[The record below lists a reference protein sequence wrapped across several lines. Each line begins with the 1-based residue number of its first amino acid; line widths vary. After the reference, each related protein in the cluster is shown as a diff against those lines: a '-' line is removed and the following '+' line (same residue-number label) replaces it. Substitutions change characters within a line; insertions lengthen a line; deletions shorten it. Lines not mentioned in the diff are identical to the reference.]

1 MNIENDIHNHYQQ
14 HWFSAGLEKFKLE
27 DRSRE
32 EKIEITRHEFRRYI
46 HQIVRSDVGKP
57 NLFVNLSEKLID
69 EVSPI
74 IKNGYRSGSSRLV
87 APRMCEIKKC
97 SKPALPCTKHCILHI
112 MFNPEQILFEYCT
125 AKFSDNTQCSTPVL
139 DISHELPLCA
149 EHARKR
155 DNYKLFQ
162 EGKPKKLKRK
172 VKLSAMIRPQ
182 KRNKKRKRSSTKS
195 EEMNI
200 SLSNSLL
207 DTSIKTSNSDID
219 DITEAD
225 SSNLEVEDIQI
236 VDQVLGLNGSTLQ
249 TQPHLLEENDINNV
263 LNTIEVD
270 EFDDFFTVNRNGEYE
285 PSREETEELEKALA
299 AVDND
304 VKSLEKLSQSQGLL
318 DSLLDENA
326 LSETLVQI
334 PEMFHNGYTTC
345 GGNVVA
351 QTSSFLLPVDNQ
363 SHS

>member
-1 MNIENDIHNHYQQ
+1 MNIENNIHNHYQQ

-46 HQIVRSDVGKP
+46 QQLTRSDVGKP
-57 NLFVNLSEKLID
+57 NLPLNLPEKLIND
-69 EVSPI
+69 VNPI
-74 IKNGYRSGSSRLV
+74 LRNGYRTGCSRLV
-87 APRMCEIKKC
+87 APRMCEIDKC
-97 SKPALPCTKHCILHI
+97 WKPALPCARHCILHI
-112 MFNPEQILFEYCT
+112 MLNPEQSLFEHCT
-125 AKFSDNTQCSTPVL
+125 AKFSDNRQCSTPVL
-139 DISHELPLCA
+139 DILHELPLCT

-182 KRNKKRKRSSTKS
+182 KRNKKRKRSSAKS
-195 EEMNI
+195 EDLNI
-200 SLSNSLL
+200 SSNTLIE
-207 DTSIKTSNSDID
+207 TSAKTSNSDPD
-219 DITEAD
+219 DLTEAD
-225 SSNLEVEDIQI
+225 SSTLEVEDIQMI
-236 VDQVLGLNGSTLQ
+236 DQVLGLNGGNLQ

-263 LNTIEVD
+263 LNTIQVD
-270 EFDDFFTVNRNGEYE
+270 EFNDFFTVNRNGEYE
-285 PSREETEELEKALA
+285 PTREETEELEKALA

-326 LSETLVQI
+326 LNETLVQI
-334 PEMFHNGYTTC
+334 PEMFHNGYASC
-345 GGNVVA
+345 GGNAVA
-351 QTSSFLLPVDNQ
+351 QTASFLLPVVDNQ

>member
-1 MNIENDIHNHYQQ
+1 MNIGNDIHNHYQQ

-46 HQIVRSDVGKP
+46 QQLTRSDVGKP
-57 NLFVNLSEKLID
+57 NLLLNISEKLMN
-69 EVSPI
+69 EVTPI
-74 IKNGYRSGSSRLV
+74 LKNEGCGRLV
-87 APRMCEIKKC
+87 TPRMCEIEKC
-97 SKPALPCTKHCILHI
+97 SKPALPCARHCILHI
-112 MFNPEQILFEYCT
+112 MLNPEQSLFEYCT
-125 AKFSDNTQCSTPVL
+125 AKFSDNRQCSTPVL
-139 DISHELPLCA
+139 DILHELPLCT

-195 EEMNI
+195 EDLNI
-200 SLSNSLL
+200 SSSVIE
-207 DTSIKTSNSDID
+207 TSAKISNSDVD
-219 DITEAD
+219 DLTEAD
-225 SSNLEVEDIQI
+225 SPTLEVEDIQM
-236 VDQVLGLNGSTLQ
+236 VDQVLGLNGGSLQ

-263 LNTIEVD
+263 LNTIQVD
-270 EFDDFFTVNRNGEYE
+270 EFTDFFTVNRNGEYE
-285 PSREETEELEKALA
+285 PTREETEELEK
-299 AVDND
+299 VI
-304 VKSLEKLSQSQGLL
+304 L

-326 LSETLVQI
+326 LDETLVQI
-334 PEMFHNGYTTC
+334 PEMFHNGYASC
-345 GGNVVA
+345 GGNMVA
-351 QTSSFLLPVDNQ
+351 QQTASFLPVDNQ